1 MYIVLRPISAGTK
14 VAKMAKFIIKQL
26 RNVRQKQRQALRLQ
40 TLNALKR
47 NRFGIKTRS
56 LVLDAQSA
64 SLSTTQHLKNV
75 SHAHRGQTMILVGI
89 YALRC
94 A

>member
-1 MYIVLRPISAGTK
+1 M
-14 VAKMAKFIIKQL
+14 
-26 RNVRQKQRQALRLQ
+26 RQKQRQALRLQ
-40 TLNALKR
+40 TLNVLKR

-75 SHAHRGQTMILVGI
+75 RHAQRVQTMILVEI
-89 YALRC
+89 YALKR